1 MKYWRI
7 LLLIITT
14 SRLIVIQPTDKC
26 YRSWPSWRFFWGC
39 SVLMQSCFRSRIWRL
54 EFNVQV
60 WLCFSVWYLAQE
72 RDLSA
77 IYLWIQP
84 SAKIFRHFSEVIKW
98 DKFFPCYFAKPV
110 WLNSV
115 SFDLPLSVLTEKLDL
130 GLYLGYSYSPAHSC
144 CFVMPFQNR

>member
-1 MKYWRI
+1 MMKYWRI

-98 DKFFPCYFAKPV
+98 DKFFPCYFGSVFQYHTCCSNYGKCKRTPV
-110 WLNSV
+110 
-115 SFDLPLSVLTEKLDL
+115 
-130 GLYLGYSYSPAHSC
+130 
-144 CFVMPFQNR
+144 FVIRQFRMVC